1 MHVKKWDYTI
11 YSILQSICTIA
22 SAPTVTG
29 SVYKQKF
36 QLFVAQGSSIFSNFG
51 FEYRHKIET
60 CVTKQFC
67 PLHQWPRRVSF
78 TKENIK
84 LENLVT
90 HSLSVDDDV
99 LRHYSKT
106 WHSKSLSITFG
117 LPSVLHLETNA
128 LTYSLSMCTH
138 TRTCDTYRVVPHTS
152 HLNYMFS
159 LKWIYLHWN
168 SLKRMHSLYRD
179 KT

>member
-29 SVYKQKF
+29 SVLSKKF
-36 QLFVAQGSSIFSNFG
+36 QLFVAQRSSKIFKLWLRISTQNRNLC
-51 FEYRHKIET
+51 YK
-60 CVTKQFC
+60 KFC